1 MAMLTWRLENWTK
14 FFGRT
19 AALRGVSFAL
29 ESNKIYGLI
38 GPNGSG
44 KSTLI
49 KALTGVV
56 SLNSGKLFKDEQEI
70 FITSPEDAY
79 RQGICAAYQELAL
92 IPDLS
97 VIENLEL
104 FARLKA
110 RLNRNNYTLVL
121 ERYLQILEHFRKSF
135 PLTERIKNLTR
146 SDQQIIELVKAFG
159 FNPTLLLLDEPT
171 SFLSLSDIEKLF
183 ALIRSFREAATIVF
197 VSHRLG
203 EVLNLCDEIIVLKDG
218 INIAKFPARGTNIDE
233 VVTLMGGVRR
243 ALSAESTPQQAPE
256 EQQESFF
263 YARIHTSKVHDV
275 NIKVAKGEIVGLA
288 GLVGHGQSEVLQV
301 IAGLRPGHK
310 DISLGGRR
318 ITIRKPADAVRS
330 GIVYISGSASDV
342 VLPHRPVRENI
353 SLILNSRTKFYT
365 LIRTKYEKNISN
377 DMVKKLNIV
386 CRSIED
392 PLQFL
397 SGGNQQKAV
406 LARAICSKPNVLLL
420 DDPLK
425 GIDTATKTEFYG
437 LISEAAK
444 DMAIIFFS
452 SDVEELL
459 PVSSRILVMY
469 EGKIVAE
476 FSGSNMTKENILAA
490 SLRGG

>member
-1 MAMLTWRLENWTK
+1 MFTWRLENWTK
-14 FFGRT
+14 FFGKT
-19 AALRGVSFAL
+19 AALHGVSLVL
-29 ESNKIYGLI
+29 ESNKIYGLV

-56 SLNSGKLFKDEQEI
+56 SLNSGKLFKDEEEI
-70 FITSPEDAY
+70 FIASPEDAY

-104 FARLKA
+104 FARLNA
-110 RLNRNNYTLVL
+110 RLNHKKYTHVL
-121 ERYLQILEHFRKSF
+121 ERYFQILEYFRASF

-146 SDQQIIELVKAFG
+146 SDQQIIELVKAFS
-159 FNPTLLLLDEPT
+159 FSPTLLLLDEPT
-171 SFLSLSDIEKLF
+171 SFLSLSDIDKLF

-197 VSHRLG
+197 VSHRLS
-203 EVLNLCDEIIVLKDG
+203 EVLNLCDEVVVLKDG
-218 INIAKFPARGTNIDE
+218 INIAKFSAREVNIDE
-233 VVTLMGGVRR
+233 VVSLMGGVRGVF
-243 ALSAESTPQQAPE
+243 SAGSTPQQTHE
-256 EQQESFF
+256 EQREPFF
-263 YARIHTSKVHDV
+263 YAHVNTSKVHDV
-275 NIKVAKGEIVGLA
+275 NIKVAKGEVLGLA

-301 IAGLRPGHK
+301 IAGLRSGHK
-310 DISLGGRR
+310 DLSLGGRR
-318 ITIRKPADAVRS
+318 ITIRKPADAVRA
-330 GIVYISGSASDV
+330 GIVYISGSATDV
-342 VLPHRPVRENI
+342 VLPHRPIRENV
-353 SLILNSRTKFYT
+353 SLILNSRVKFYT
-365 LIRTKYEKNISN
+365 LIKTKHEKNIAR

-386 CRSIED
+386 CRSIDE

-397 SGGNQQKAV
+397 SGGNQQKTV

-425 GIDTATKTEFYG
+425 GIDTATKSEFYG

-490 SLRGG
+490 SLQGG